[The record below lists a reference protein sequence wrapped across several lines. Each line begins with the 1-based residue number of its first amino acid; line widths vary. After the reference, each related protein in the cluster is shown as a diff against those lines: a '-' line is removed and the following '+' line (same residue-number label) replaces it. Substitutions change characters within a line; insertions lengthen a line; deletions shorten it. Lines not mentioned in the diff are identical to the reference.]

1 MKFFQKTGV
10 AVAITVLAIAA
21 ALFIGLSPV
30 LKSGAETAPVQTV
43 SSQDTSA
50 QTSSASLPASEST
63 ASGTAGDET
72 ISNKYIRDEAGLFTR
87 SAENT
92 IKDYNDKIYSKTGS
106 HVAILTTA
114 DTGGMS
120 LEGYTNSAFDA
131 MGLSE
136 YDMLFSVDTDTQTW
150 YVTTGA
156 YVADFADSRLESI
169 FKDGFAAI
177 LDTDTDEAAKDL
189 YKDLYSWCKSNLTGA
204 AAPQAEEPPAPAG
217 EADEPA
223 PDPDAG
229 KHAFEVF
236 CDCLMLDENLIAYLI
251 DVLKAN
257 DRAGFYKLSQVTTHL
272 DLDPD
277 EFLYWLAH
285 REDYAETDEERAC
298 AVILDACLNRLR
310 AEGQMDVAAALL
322 SGDRMTFDALRC
334 EAPEL
339 RQLPVATYVWFEK
352 NYLDRDYPLRFVLRC
367 NGVEFPETLK
377 KEP

>member
-1 MKFFQKTGV
+1 MELCERYLHYMSALCEGTMP
-10 AVAITVLAIAA
+10 APPELALTADTTEERAA
-21 ALFIGLSPV
+21 QLQSA
-30 LKSGAETAPVQTV
+30 LKSMSVPDFVRLCAK
-43 SSQDTSA
+43 S
-50 QTSSASLPASEST
+50 
-63 ASGTAGDET
+63 AGDEL
-72 ISNKYIRDEAGLFTR
+72 DEAIFNHFSEEDFSRALLQM
-87 SAENT
+87 
-92 IKDYNDKIYSKTGS
+92 
-106 HVAILTTA
+106 LT
-114 DTGGMS
+114 
-120 LEGYTNSAFDA
+120 
-131 MGLSE
+131 
-136 YDMLFSVDTDTQTW
+136 
-150 YVTTGA
+150 
-156 YVADFADSRLESI
+156 
-169 FKDGFAAI
+169 
-177 LDTDTDEAAKDL
+177 
-189 YKDLYSWCKSNLTGA
+189 A
-204 AAPQAEEPPAPAG
+204 AAEPEQPEEKPPAA
-217 EADEPA
+217 EST

-298 AVILDACLNRLR
+298 AVILDACLDRLR

-352 NYLDRDYPLRFVLRC
+352 NYLDRDYPLRFVLKC

>member
-1 MKFFQKTGV
+1 M
-10 AVAITVLAIAA
+10 
-21 ALFIGLSPV
+21 AL
-30 LKSGAETAPVQTV
+30 
-43 SSQDTSA
+43 
-50 QTSSASLPASEST
+50 
-63 ASGTAGDET
+63 
-72 ISNKYIRDEAGLFTR
+72 
-87 SAENT
+87 
-92 IKDYNDKIYSKTGS
+92 
-106 HVAILTTA
+106 
-114 DTGGMS
+114 GG
-120 LEGYTNSAFDA
+120 
-131 MGLSE
+131 
-136 YDMLFSVDTDTQTW
+136 
-150 YVTTGA
+150 
-156 YVADFADSRLESI
+156 
-169 FKDGFAAI
+169 
-177 LDTDTDEAAKDL
+177 
-189 YKDLYSWCKSNLTGA
+189 
-204 AAPQAEEPPAPAG
+204 APQAEEPPAPAG

-352 NYLDRDYPLRFVLRC
+352 NYLDRDYPLRFVLKC
-367 NGVEFPETLK
+367 NGVQFPDTLK

>member
-1 MKFFQKTGV
+1 MELCERYLHYMSALCEG
-10 AVAITVLAIAA
+10 AMPAPPELALTADTTEERAA
-21 ALFIGLSPV
+21 QLQSA
-30 LKSGAETAPVQTV
+30 LKSMSVPDFVRLCAK
-43 SSQDTSA
+43 S
-50 QTSSASLPASEST
+50 
-63 ASGTAGDET
+63 AGDEL
-72 ISNKYIRDEAGLFTR
+72 DEAIFDHFSEEDFSRALLQMFT
-87 SAENT
+87 
-92 IKDYNDKIYSKTGS
+92 
-106 HVAILTTA
+106 
-114 DTGGMS
+114 
-120 LEGYTNSAFDA
+120 
-131 MGLSE
+131 
-136 YDMLFSVDTDTQTW
+136 
-150 YVTTGA
+150 
-156 YVADFADSRLESI
+156 
-169 FKDGFAAI
+169 
-177 LDTDTDEAAKDL
+177 
-189 YKDLYSWCKSNLTGA
+189 A
-204 AAPQAEEPPAPAG
+204 AAEPGEVEEQPPAA
-217 EADEPA
+217 ETT

-367 NGVEFPETLK
+367 NGVQFPDTLK

>member
-1 MKFFQKTGV
+1 MELCDYYLKYMNALCEGT
-10 AVAITVLAIAA
+10 LAAPSGIALSGETPEERAMSLQA
-21 ALFIGLSPV
+21 AL
-30 LKSGAETAPVQTV
+30 KNV
-43 SSQDTSA
+43 SVPDFVRRCA
-50 QTSSASLPASEST
+50 RA
-63 ASGTAGDET
+63 AGDALP
-72 ISNKYIRDEAGLFTR
+72 DGLLDGFH
-87 SAENT
+87 E
-92 IKDYNDKIYSKTGS
+92 
-106 HVAILTTA
+106 
-114 DTGGMS
+114 
-120 LEGYTNSAFDA
+120 E
-131 MGLSE
+131 
-136 YDMLFSVDTDTQTW
+136 
-150 YVTTGA
+150 
-156 YVADFADSRLESI
+156 DFARAL
-169 FKDGFAAI
+169 FARMA
-177 LDTDTDEAAKDL
+177 L
-189 YKDLYSWCKSNLTGA
+189 GG
-204 AAPQAEEPPAPAG
+204 APQPEEPPAPAG

-285 REDYAETDEERAC
+285 REDYPETDEERAC
-298 AVILDACLNRLR
+298 AVILDTCLDRLR
-310 AEGQMDVAAALL
+310 AEGQMEVAAALL

-367 NGVEFPETLK
+367 NGVQFPDTLK

>member
-1 MKFFQKTGV
+1 MELFDYYLRYMTELLEGKRPAPEG
-10 AVAITVLAIAA
+10 ITLTAEDEEGRTRQITEQLASMGAA
-21 ALFIGLSPV
+21 DFVRVCAAQDGEALPESLFDGDSGMAGFEAF
-30 LKSGAETAPVQTV
+30 LKSAQQTEE
-43 SSQDTSA
+43 
-50 QTSSASLPASEST
+50 P
-63 ASGTAGDET
+63 
-72 ISNKYIRDEAGLFTR
+72 
-87 SAENT
+87 
-92 IKDYNDKIYSKTGS
+92 
-106 HVAILTTA
+106 
-114 DTGGMS
+114 
-120 LEGYTNSAFDA
+120 
-131 MGLSE
+131 
-136 YDMLFSVDTDTQTW
+136 
-150 YVTTGA
+150 
-156 YVADFADSRLESI
+156 
-169 FKDGFAAI
+169 
-177 LDTDTDEAAKDL
+177 
-189 YKDLYSWCKSNLTGA
+189 
-204 AAPQAEEPPAPAG
+204 APQP
-217 EADEPA
+217 EPA
-223 PDPDAG
+223 NEPDPDAG

-298 AVILDACLNRLR
+298 AVILDACLDRLR

-352 NYLDRDYPLRFVLRC
+352 NYLDRDYPLRFVLKC
-367 NGVEFPETLK
+367 NGVQFPDTLK

>member
-1 MKFFQKTGV
+1 MELCERYLHYMSALCEGTMP
-10 AVAITVLAIAA
+10 APPELALTADTTKERAA
-21 ALFIGLSPV
+21 QLQSA
-30 LKSGAETAPVQTV
+30 LKSMSVPDFVRLCAK
-43 SSQDTSA
+43 S
-50 QTSSASLPASEST
+50 
-63 ASGTAGDET
+63 AGDEL
-72 ISNKYIRDEAGLFTR
+72 DEA
-87 SAENT
+87 
-92 IKDYNDKIYSKTGS
+92 I
-106 HVAILTTA
+106 
-114 DTGGMS
+114 
-120 LEGYTNSAFDA
+120 FDHF
-131 MGLSE
+131 SE
-136 YDMLFSVDTDTQTW
+136 EDFSRALLQML
-150 YVTTGA
+150 
-156 YVADFADSRLESI
+156 
-169 FKDGFAAI
+169 
-177 LDTDTDEAAKDL
+177 
-189 YKDLYSWCKSNLTGA
+189 NA
-204 AAPQAEEPPAPAG
+204 AAELEQPEEKPPAA
-217 EADEPA
+217 EST

-298 AVILDACLNRLR
+298 AVILDACLDRLR

-352 NYLDRDYPLRFVLRC
+352 NYLDRDYPLRFVLKC